1 MNRISIRELKQRLT
15 HYLRRTQK
23 GEEIV
28 VTDRG
33 RPIALLQHI
42 EVGKPLT
49 REARLAQ
56 LAALGKIILPTRWPS
71 KRLKPLTYRGPS
83 VARAVIDDRMSALPR
98 DHSGS

>member
-1 MNRISIRELKQRLT
+1 MSLVGVKELKNRLT

-33 RPIALLQHI
+33 RPIALLQQI
-42 EVGKPLT
+42 EAGKPRT

-56 LAALGKIILPTRWPS
+56 LTALGKIIPPTGVPN
-71 KRLKPLTYRGPS
+71 KHLKPLAYRDPS
-83 VARAVIDDRMSALPR
+83 IGQAVIDDREER
-98 DHSGS
+98 

>member
-1 MNRISIRELKQRLT
+1 MSQVGVKELKNRLT

-33 RPIALLQHI
+33 RPIALLQQI
-42 EVGKPLT
+42 ETGKPGT

-56 LAALGKIILPTRWPS
+56 LAALGKIISPTDVPS
-71 KRLKPLTYRGPS
+71 KRLKPLSYQGSS
-83 VARAVIDDRMSALPR
+83 VGRAVIDDREER
-98 DHSGS
+98 

>member
-1 MNRISIRELKQRLT
+1 MSMVGVKELKNRLT

-33 RPIALLQHI
+33 RPIALLQQI
-42 EVGKPLT
+42 EAGKPGT

-56 LAALGKIILPTRWPS
+56 LGALGKIIPPTGVPR
-71 KRLKPLTYRGPS
+71 KRLKPLAYRGPS
-83 VARAVIDDRMSALPR
+83 VGRAVIDDRDER
-98 DHSGS
+98 

>member
-1 MNRISIRELKQRLT
+1 MVNLVDVKELKNRLT

-33 RPIALLQHI
+33 RPIALLQQI
-42 EVGKPLT
+42 EAGKPGT

-56 LAALGKIILPTRWPS
+56 LAALGKIIPPTGVPS
-71 KRLKPLTYRGPS
+71 KRLKPLAYRGPS
-83 VARAVIDDRMSALPR
+83 VGRAVIEDRDDR
-98 DHSGS
+98 

>member
-1 MNRISIRELKQRLT
+1 MSRVGVKELKDRLT
-15 HYLRRTQK
+15 YYLRLTQK

-42 EVGKPLT
+42 EAGKPGT

-56 LAALGKIILPTRWPS
+56 LAALGKIIPPTSISR
-71 KRLKPLTYRGPS
+71 KRRKPVAYRGPS
-83 VARAVIDDRMSALPR
+83 VGQAVIDDRDER
-98 DHSGS
+98 

>member
-1 MNRISIRELKQRLT
+1 MSRVGVKELKDRLT

-56 LAALGKIILPTRWPS
+56 LAALGKIILPTGAPS
-71 KRLKPLTYRGPS
+71 KRLKPLPYRGPS
-83 VARAVIDDRMSALPR
+83 VGRAVIDDRDEA
-98 DHSGS
+98 

>member
-1 MNRISIRELKQRLT
+1 MSRIGVKELKNRLT

-23 GEEIV
+23 GEEII

-42 EVGKPLT
+42 EAGKPGT

-56 LAALGKIILPTRWPS
+56 LAALGKIIPPTGAPR
-71 KRLKPLTYRGPS
+71 KRLKPLPYRGPS
-83 VARAVIDDRMSALPR
+83 LGRAVVDDRDER
-98 DHSGS
+98 

>member
-1 MNRISIRELKQRLT
+1 MSQVGVKELKDRLT

-23 GEEIV
+23 GEEII

-33 RPIALLQHI
+33 RPIALLQQI

-56 LAALGKIILPTRWPS
+56 LAALGKIILPTGMPS
-71 KRLKPLTYRGPS
+71 KRLKPLAYRGPS
-83 VARAVIDDRMSALPR
+83 VGRAVIDDRDER
-98 DHSGS
+98 